1 VDANPAKL
9 NAPEELGKDPTVL
22 TRLLKSL
29 AKKLP
34 STCFKLTKMKTTGA
48 LVARDMAQ
56 FSMTEAAIGNKFS
69 P

>member
-1 VDANPAKL
+1 VDANQAKL
-9 NAPEELGKDPTVL
+9 NAPEEPGKDPIVL
-22 TRLLKSL
+22 IRLSKSL

-34 STCFKLTKMKTTGA
+34 STCFKLTKMKMTGA

-56 FSMTEAAIGNKFS
+56 FSTIEAAIGNKFS